1 MAIQTMTKIPD
12 PITGTKKVKATRLY
26 DTEKVVHTKDDAKEI
41 NDALSEHNKDWGIN
55 RITGKPRK
63 SSPEGYKVSS
73 NCESCKPRGHNIRD
87 PKFVEDKKHIDPEGL
102 YKIYTDMGP
111 IETCYKEIFAEAL
124 EEYNSKQTR
133 KSRRIDNYLTHV
145 LQDQRRGTMKKNSK
159 VDNSRKPC
167 YEIIFEIG
175 NRDHQIDRNLSIEI
189 LEKFC
194 NEWMPEHYPNFKA
207 VGVYL
212 HADEFTID
220 PVTNKRIDSAPH
232 IHFDF
237 IPIAHR
243 LTAEEKEDFE
253 NWKKNLKEKEK
264 AECKALGKKFSSE
277 EFEGRDWAFERAKKY
292 GKAEINSLALQSSLS
307 GACAE
312 MGYRTQGINT
322 AQMQVQKD
330 IRNDFLDLVE
340 SYGIPVDRTV
350 NANAEA
356 KVRIEVYKAREDNK
370 KILKQIKETEKE
382 VKSALKELKKKEA
395 EIEKRETDRKSVV

>member
-1 MAIQTMTKIPD
+1 MAIKTMSKITD

-87 PKFVEDKKHIDPEGL
+87 PKFVEDKKHIDPAGL

-111 IETCYKEIFAEAL
+111 IETCYKEIFAKAL

-253 NWKKNLKEKEK
+253 KWKKELKEKEK

-382 VKSALKELKKKEA
+382 SE
-395 EIEKRETDRKSVV
+395 EKRK